1 MKAAAHAGLVVCSCC
16 GSVRLFGHEAAECEC
31 ACVCVYLAGL
41 GVFMSAIGTD
51 ATQTQQAAKE
61 KHQRK

>member
-1 MKAAAHAGLVVCSCC
+1 MKAAAHAG
-16 GSVRLFGHEAAECEC
+16 LFGHEAAECEC